1 MAARIRPPKSQ
12 YAPGEEISKPEW
24 EALKTRA
31 FLYGYD
37 YTDKLWRA
45 LKVDTDGK
53 VETTS

>member
-1 MAARIRPPKSQ
+1 MQAPKSQ
-12 YAPGEEISKPEW
+12 YAPTEEISKPEW

-37 YTDKLWRA
+37 YDAKLWKA